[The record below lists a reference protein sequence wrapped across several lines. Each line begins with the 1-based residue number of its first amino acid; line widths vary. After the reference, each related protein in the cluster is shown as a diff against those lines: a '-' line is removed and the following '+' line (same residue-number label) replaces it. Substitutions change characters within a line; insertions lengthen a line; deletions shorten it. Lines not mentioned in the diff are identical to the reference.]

1 MWDTL
6 DTIKDHLKNIKNKKV
21 KIGELR
27 HAWVTKPE
35 RAAIEHVCGSMD
47 KFVEFM
53 EEVDNFEFN
62 ALISIDSGAMC
73 SLQHDI
79 YYHTEMRKHVAS
91 KGSAFSELQKHIAG
105 DLPKSIQSVEKAI
118 VTVQGLMAQMVRYLD
133 DIQKL
138 SGQKDSDIQ
147 KYLAND
153 IKSAK
158 ENIEKAQKAIT
169 EGKQILANN

>member
-1 MWDTL
+1 
-6 DTIKDHLKNIKNKKV
+6 
-21 KIGELR
+21 
-27 HAWVTKPE
+27 
-35 RAAIEHVCGSMD
+35 
-47 KFVEFM
+47 
-53 EEVDNFEFN
+53 
-62 ALISIDSGAMC
+62 
-73 SLQHDI
+73 
-79 YYHTEMRKHVAS
+79 MRKHVAS